1 MKGDTMGLVE
11 KSAQYFGGEHAAR
24 MAAAGEA

>member
-1 MKGDTMGLVE
+1 MKGDTMGVE
-11 KSAQYFGGEHAAR
+11 KSAQYFGGKHAAR